1 MKIGFLIIGS
11 EVLDGKISD
20 LNTKL
25 LADFLRIH
33 HLQINE
39 ALTVRD
45 DSQVIK
51 EGLEKLFRHNEVV
64 VTSGG
69 LGPTKDDLT
78 KETIGDFFQRK
89 LVLNEEAIK
98 ISEKN
103 YQQFDRQFPGK
114 SHGYAYLPEGFIP
127 LSNSTGFA
135 PGFTYKEKDKI
146 LLSFPGVPKEFKS
159 MLQDHFLEL
168 CSEKI
173 DSNVLLKHFIVRTKN
188 IPEEKIFGEVDP
200 NLWRKLE
207 SFGDVSSL
215 PILMGVDI
223 GVKLKALS
231 QLQLMEKEQKLKDIF
246 SQSPISP
253 AIWHIG
259 TESLEEKIIQVA
271 NKKKRTFGFAESA
284 TGGLC
289 SHRITSVS
297 GSSQSFMGSIISYDE
312 NVKIN
317 QLGVKRETINTFHV
331 VSPET
336 AMEMAQGLLKQL
348 NLDIAI
354 SITGYAGP
362 SGGTTEYPVGSA
374 CIGLALKD
382 GTIRAQ
388 TLRLKGDREIL
399 KQRFSQAALYTLLE
413 ELEKFAES

>member
-25 LADFLRIH
+25 LADFLRNH

-45 DSQVIK
+45 DTKVIK
-51 EGLEKLFRHNEVV
+51 EGLEKLFRHNDVV

-69 LGPTKDDLT
+69 VGPTKDDLT
-78 KETIGDFFQRK
+78 KETTGDFFQRK

-135 PGFTYKEKDKI
+135 PGFSYKEKDKI
-146 LLSFPGVPKEFKS
+146 LLSFPGVPREFKS
-159 MLQDHFLEL
+159 MLQDHFLDV

-173 DSNVLLKHFIVRTKN
+173 DPKFLLKHFIVRTKN

-200 NLWRKLE
+200 DLWKKIE
-207 SFGDVSSL
+207 TFGDVSSL

-223 GVKLKALS
+223 GVKLRAIS
-231 QLQLMEKEQKLKDIF
+231 QQDLIEKEKNLKDIF
-246 SQSPISP
+246 SQSPISS

-271 NKKKRTFGFAESA
+271 NRKKLTFGFAESA

-289 SHRITSVS
+289 SHRITSVP
-297 GSSQSFMGSIISYDE
+297 GSSQSFLGSIICYDE

-317 QLGVKRETINTFHV
+317 QLGVKRETIHTYKV

-336 AMEMAQGLLKQL
+336 AMEMAQGIQRLL

-354 SITGYAGP
+354 AITGYAGP
-362 SGGTTEYPVGSA
+362 SGGTSEYPVGSA
-374 CIGLALKD
+374 CIGLSLKD
-382 GTIRAQ
+382 GTSRAQ
-388 TLRLKGDREIL
+388 ILRLKGDREIL
-399 KQRFSQAALYTLLE
+399 KQRFSQAALYILLE
-413 ELEKFAES
+413 ELEKFADS